1 MRLPALPC
9 ALLLVMALL
18 PSTLRGQQAPDL
30 RDPSTLTAEAPPT
43 FRARFE
49 TNKGPFVVE
58 VTREWAPNA
67 ADRFYNLV
75 RNKFYDGT
83 RFFRVLD
90 GFMAQFGLNG
100 DPEIQRPWQRAG
112 LTDEPVTTQSNL
124 RGYVSFA
131 KEDMPNTRFTMV
143 FINFADNP
151 FLDKDGFPP
160 FGRVVTGME
169 VVDKL
174 YSGYGRKNQPDQR
187 RILREGN
194 AYLAAEY
201 PMLDFVRRATIV
213 TGTGATGTGGRPQ
226 RGRTAPAPSRP

>member
-1 MRLPALPC
+1 MILRCL
-9 ALLLVMALL
+9 ALLTISLVALTAADL
-18 PSTLRGQQAPDL
+18 KDPASLTEQAPA
-30 RDPSTLTAEAPPT
+30 TY
-43 FRARFE
+43 RARFD

-58 VTREWAPNA
+58 VTREWAPLA

-75 RNKFYDGT
+75 KNGFYDGA

-100 DPEIQRPWQRAG
+100 NPEIQRPWQSAG
-112 LTDEPVTTQSNL
+112 LPDEPVTQSNL

-131 KEDMPNTRFTMV
+131 KEDLPNTRFTMV

-160 FGRVVTGME
+160 FGKVVTGME

-174 YSGYGRKNQPDQR
+174 YSGYGRRNQPDQR
-187 RILREGN
+187 RILREGTE
-194 AYLAAEY
+194 YLRTEY
-201 PMLDFVRRATIV
+201 PMLDLIKKAALVQPAAGRR
-213 TGTGATGTGGRPQ
+213 GGRAAQ
-226 RGRTAPAPSRP
+226 APPRPK